1 MQHIR
6 TNSADRVWHALPG
19 EIKGVSLGFSF
30 SPFSIYC
37 KVLLRNGASM
47 NNALTSFGFL
57 YLVQLLGFLLLCMV
71 LVASW
76 LIASWVYKRSLP

>member
-1 MQHIR
+1 
-6 TNSADRVWHALPG
+6 
-19 EIKGVSLGFSF
+19 
-30 SPFSIYC
+30 
-37 KVLLRNGASM
+37 M